1 MEKQKTVTISLK
13 EYISLKKDEAFLAA
27 LEENG
32 VDNWSGYSESID
44 IFESGVFLGDSLTR
58 LEAAALEIA
67 NTMRD

>member
-13 EYISLKKDEAFLAA
+13 EYISLKNAEAFLAA

-44 IFESGVFLGDSLTR
+44 ICESGVFLGDSLTR
-58 LEAAALEIA
+58 LEAAELERR
-67 NTMRD
+67 MRSR